1 MKWRVANTLHFAC
14 QVADSPTMQRL
25 ENVLKIELLSL
36 NPIFYKQCQQCETF
50 FDQAGIAAKVQVEMV
65 SRYPVEIER
74 DQEQLAAVLANIVQ
88 KYPDRIAIRVIDPQ
102 SPIGFYKSLRHWVR
116 SYPTFI
122 IDGKQVITGAN
133 QADLDQAIQMALV
146 QG

>member
-1 MKWRVANTLHFAC
+1 
-14 QVADSPTMQRL
+14 
-25 ENVLKIELLSL
+25 
-36 NPIFYKQCQQCETF
+36 
-50 FDQAGIAAKVQVEMV
+50 MV